1 MPVAR
6 KFSLGS
12 AGHPAKSPKD
22 IGRKHSYGRRRDK
35 YTTRASKS
43 LTMHCIDPIIQEMKF
58 GWFPVGSRATLACLM
73 AVLLLGAVTPCA
85 AQTPPERRL
94 RIVGGLAGVSQY
106 TLHEEPFW
114 SRDLGRLSGGKFTA
128 SIVPFNRAGVPGPEM
143 LNLMKLGVIPF
154 GTALLSQA
162 VSDHPDLGAADLAGL
177 NPDMPTLR
185 RVIASFRPTLEAT
198 LRERFGIELLAVYVY
213 PAQVLFCKR
222 AVTQL
227 SDLAGRR
234 IRVSSAS
241 QADFVGALKATPVLI
256 EFAEIMSNIK
266 SDNTECAI
274 TGAMSGNTLGL
285 HQATSVLYT
294 MPLSWGL
301 AVFGANRETWNQLP
315 SDLKALLKTELPKLE
330 AAVWAESERETRVG
344 VACNTGADAC
354 SRGTKGAM
362 VEVRPSA
369 ADEHRRREIFA
380 KDVLPPWLRRC
391 GANCARLWEQ
401 TIGPAVAIK
410 AQGSQ

>member
-1 MPVAR
+1 LCG
-6 KFSLGS
+6 KQ
-12 AGHPAKSPKD
+12 
-22 IGRKHSYGRRRDK
+22 RDK
-35 YTTRASKS
+35 YTTQPSKS
-43 LTMHCIDPIIQEMKF
+43 LTMLGIDPIIQEMKF
-58 GWFPVGSRATLACLM
+58 GWFPLGSRAMLACVT

-85 AQTPPERRL
+85 AQPSPERRL

-114 SRDLGRLSGGKFTA
+114 SRDLARLSGGKFTA
-128 SIVPFNRAGVPGPEM
+128 SIVPFNRAGVPGPDM

-154 GTALLSQA
+154 GTALLSQ
-162 VSDHPDLGAADLAGL
+162 VVGEQPELGAADLAGL

-198 LRERFGIELLAVYVY
+198 LRERFGVELLAVYVY

-222 AVTQL
+222 PVSQL

-234 IRVSSAS
+234 IRVSGAS
-241 QADFVGALKATPVLI
+241 QADFVGALKATPVVT
-256 EFAEIMSNIK
+256 EFAEIMSNMK

-301 AVFGANRETWNQLP
+301 AVFGAHRETWNQLP
-315 SDLKALLKTELPKLE
+315 SDLKTLLKTELPKLE
-330 AAVWAESERETRVG
+330 AEVWAESERETRVG
-344 VACNTGADAC
+344 VACNTGGEGC

-362 VEVRPSA
+362 VEVRPSP
-369 ADEHRRREIFA
+369 ADERRQREIFA
-380 KDVLPPWLRRC
+380 KDVLQPWLRRC
-391 GANCARLWEQ
+391 GANCVQLWEQ

-410 AQGSQ
+410 AQKSQ